1 MYNQRTIKKI
11 VGCNGI
17 GLHTG
22 RNVRLRVLPAPVDSG
37 IIFFRTD
44 LPGHPFVK
52 ASVKNVIDTSYA
64 TTIGNGNAAVSTIE
78 HLMASFAGLGID
90 NAYVEVDSPELPI
103 MDGSAA
109 PFVTLLKS
117 GGIEQQESF
126 KRFLKI
132 RRSVKIGNSRSFVRL
147 SPYRESRLSCTIDF
161 DHPVLRKQ
169 SFDLKLSDTVFEDE
183 LSKAKTFCFLKEVES
198 LKARGFVK
206 GGSLE
211 NALVIDDDNILNE
224 SGLSYKDEFVR
235 HKMLDLV
242 GDMMLLGMPL
252 IGHISAY
259 KPGHSLNHLVTR
271 EILAD
276 PKICK
281 IVDLNKV
288 NDVERLLPYVRL
300 PQLIGSS
307 AMA

>member
-1 MYNQRTIKKI
+1 MHNQRTIKKI
-11 VGCNGI
+11 VKCSGI

-22 RNVRLRVLPAPVDSG
+22 KNVCLSILPAPVDSG
-37 IIFFRTD
+37 IVFFRTD

-52 ASVKNVIDTSYA
+52 ATVKNVIDTSYA
-64 TTIGNGNAAVSTIE
+64 TTIGNGNAIVSTIE

-109 PFVTLLKS
+109 PFIAMLKS
-117 GGIEQQESF
+117 GGIELQNSF

-132 RRSVKIGNSRSFVRL
+132 RKSVKIGNRHSFVRL
-147 SPYRESRLSCTIDF
+147 SPSRESRLSCTIDF
-161 DHPVLRKQ
+161 DHPVLKEQ
-169 SFDLKLSDTVFEDE
+169 FFDLKFSDAVFENE
-183 LSKAKTFCFLKEVES
+183 LSKAKTFCFLKEVEN
-198 LKARGFVK
+198 LKARGLVK

-224 SGLSYKDEFVR
+224 SDLSYKDEFVR

-242 GDMMLLGMPL
+242 GDMMLLGMPVL
-252 IGHISAY
+252 GHISAY

-271 EILAD
+271 KILAD
-276 PKICK
+276 PRICK
-281 IVDLNKV
+281 VVDLNKIH
-288 NDVERLLPYVRL
+288 DIERSISYVRWS
-300 PQLIGSS
+300 QFIGSS

>member
-235 HKMLDLV
+235 QKMLDLV